1 MSKINDFEE
10 NMEEIFNDQE
20 EKRQQLIDELRAE
33 NDLLWSTIDLLKK
46 TLNKL

>member
-46 TLNKL
+46 TLNKI